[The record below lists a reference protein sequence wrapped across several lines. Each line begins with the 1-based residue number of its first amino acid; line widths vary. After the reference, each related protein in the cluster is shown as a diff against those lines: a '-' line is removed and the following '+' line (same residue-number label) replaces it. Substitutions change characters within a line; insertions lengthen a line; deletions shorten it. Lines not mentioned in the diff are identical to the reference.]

1 MREIKYRM
9 WNKKEKKMYQ
19 VGVLDFDYNQ
29 IYMTGYLNYT
39 KSSYLYED
47 IELMQ
52 FTGLYD
58 KNGKEIYESD
68 IVQIDKDVAKT
79 FDIYSKGIIN
89 YLNGGFIVT
98 KNDGSYETIRSALL
112 VLGDLNNI
120 FRGKVIGNIYE
131 NPELLKGADNI
142 EL

>member
-29 IYMTGYLNYT
+29 VYMTGYLNYT

-52 FTGLYD
+52 ITGLHD
-58 KNGKEIYESD
+58 KNGKEIYEGD
-68 IVQIDKDVAKT
+68 IVDVT
-79 FDIYSKGIIN
+79 RPCI
-89 YLNGGFIVT
+89 
-98 KNDGSYETIRSALL
+98 YETGTIIFKNGCFFIKVKETLLALWECEQ
-112 VLGDLNNI
+112 NNYELE
-120 FRGKVIGNIYE
+120 VIGNIYE
-131 NPELLKGADNI
+131 NPDLLKGADNI
-142 EL
+142 E